1 MKKDIHTRSDIE
13 KVVILFYDKVKKDK
27 EIGFFFTQVVKI
39 NWEKHLPVM
48 ISFWEGVLFFTGNY
62 DGDPLTAH
70 RNVHQ
75 KYHTDVQHFQ
85 RWLALFVESVDELYT
100 GAKAEAM
107 KEHARKIAAVMLKN
121 IDGG

>member
-1 MKKDIHTRSDIE
+1 MKKDIQDRSDIE
-13 KVVILFYDKVKKDK
+13 RVVTLFYDKVKNDK

-39 NWEKHLPVM
+39 NWETHLPVM
-48 ISFWEGVLFFTGNY
+48 CSFWENVLFFTGNY
-62 DGDPLTAH
+62 DGDPLTTH

-75 KYHTDVQHFQ
+75 KYRTGATHFQ
-85 RWLALFVESVDELYT
+85 RWLALFVQSVDDLYE